1 MNSPTTNANSPR
13 SWIPFWLMLL
23 PMLAVV
29 AGFFTLYLV
38 IRYPD
43 QEIAVDKVTVVKDDR
58 GTHQHVVNSVTP
70 PLK

>member
-1 MNSPTTNANSPR
+1 MNPSATHIKAPR

-29 AGFFTLYLV
+29 GGFITLYLV
-38 IRYPD
+38 IKHPD
-43 QEIAVDKVTVVKDDR
+43 QEIAVDKVTVVKDEA